1 MKQSPAELT
10 SMTRLSVA
18 VADNDDG
25 RRATSLHETSDDQ
38 STNALLKTMCDQL
51 REIRDVLEARGRN
64 EQQRGD
70 DDKENEMTN
79 DWMLA
84 AAVLNRICA
93 IVFTIILVGG
103 TAIFFAVFAVLT

>member
-51 REIRDVLEARGRN
+51 REIRDVLEARGRS

-103 TAIFFAVFAVLT
+103 TAIFFVVFAVLT